1 MRLWAVSASTPKRPG
16 WRAITSSVFAPTEPV
31 DPRMHTRW
39 KEVVLMSDRIHG
51 EGEREDGQQ
60 RVDAIEHAAVAG
72 QQVAAVLG
80 AGAALGER
88 LDEIAHHAHCRE
100 EGERGGQAGVAQP
113 PAELGVQA
121 GRVDDEPAVD

>member
-1 MRLWAVSASTPKRPG
+1 MRLWAVSASTPKRWG

-39 KEVVLMSDRIHG
+39 NEVVLMSDRIHG

-60 RVDAIEHAAVAG
+60 RVAAIEHAAVPG

-88 LDEIAHHAHCRE
+88 RDELAPHPHRRE
-100 EGERGGQAGVAQP
+100 EGERGGQAGGAQP
-113 PAELGVQA
+113 PAQRGLQ
-121 GRVDDEPAVD
+121 